1 MEELHHHSLVSNSQ
15 GPKRNVLECPE
26 NSLAFV
32 MNSVTIVCSNYK
44 GMLKSL
50 KTKTGAHVKY
60 MHVMNFKVQKHKR
73 YKTSVIAHF
82 IVVPQCF
89 LVQLQNFDPFKN
101 K

>member
-1 MEELHHHSLVSNSQ
+1 
-15 GPKRNVLECPE
+15 
-26 NSLAFV
+26 
-32 MNSVTIVCSNYK
+32 
-44 GMLKSL
+44 MLKSL

-89 LVQLQNFDPFKN
+89 LVQPQDFEEVQ
-101 K
+101 